1 MLAVS
6 SQTFEDSCRM
16 AKRNSLESATLSL
29 NLFLGFMLQVF
40 FFFLLFFWGRNGCK
54 KQTPLLPIPLVCH
67 PLRFSLLSSFPMQL
81 ASHTPA
87 FCSTQSWLHFSAI
100 PRKKKKEKKGDC
112 QVKQLGYFLRNIFWE
127 YSGKYSCLL
136 SCQKVRWEDWWHS
149 LRLLL
154 AT

>member
-40 FFFLLFFWGRNGCK
+40 FFFLLFFWGWNGCK

-112 QVKQLGYFLRNIFWE
+112 QVTMQITGKAAWIFFKEYFLGIFWE
-127 YSGKYSCLL
+127 IQLFAFLPKS
-136 SCQKVRWEDWWHS
+136 
-149 LRLLL
+149 
-154 AT
+154 